1 MMPTSQTPQR
11 ALVYIDMPELLSVLP
26 QNGEHPL
33 HQIRGLLDRLS
44 TFLQRK
50 YNTEIVQGFAY
61 GTPEDAG
68 HHLLPGMELRLLE
81 RPQLVTR
88 TMELDIL
95 EHAVLRPGIARY
107 ILITGRGKHGPL
119 FQRLEQWGKMPIL
132 LAEDPERASEGVPLK
147 MTLLLPVQDVLSMHQ
162 PVGPT
167 GEGTF
172 KPVAPL
178 PYPLHRDVL
187 HIIEQGF
194 GKYEEIYL
202 TPLLRKLSD
211 ELGDLEDHSPKS
223 LINDLIEAGAVRLEK
238 RSGIP
243 HDYTVLIVNDEHPE
257 VQEVREELAQG
268 MGPLYRESDSDSY
281 PPY

>member
-1 MMPTSQTPQR
+1 MQPVQTPHR
-11 ALVYIDMPELLSVLP
+11 ALVYIDMPELLNVLP
-26 QNGEHPL
+26 RNGEHPL
-33 HQIRGLLDRLS
+33 HQIRGLLNRLS

-61 GTPEDAG
+61 GTPEDAQY
-68 HHLLPGMELRLLE
+68 HLLPGMELRLLE
-81 RPQLVTR
+81 RPELVSR

-95 EHAVLRPGIARY
+95 EHALLRPNIERY
-107 ILITGRGKHGPL
+107 VLITGQGQHGPL
-119 FQRLEQWGKMPIL
+119 FQRLEQWGKMPVL
-132 LAEDPERASEGVPLK
+132 LAEDPERASEGVSLK

-162 PVGPT
+162 PVGSASA
-167 GEGTF
+167 GTF
-172 KPVAPL
+172 KPIAPL

-187 HIIEQGF
+187 YIIEQGF

-211 ELGDLEDHSPKS
+211 ELGDLEEHTPKS
-223 LINDLIEAGAVRLEK
+223 LINDLIEVGAVRLEK

-268 MGPLYRESDSDSY
+268 AGPPYHESDSDSY
-281 PPY
+281 SPY